1 MLGHATLILCD
12 SCGRVIPDQS
22 SKEVLYQVDK
32 VRYRLELCGT
42 CLDGEMKRHNGH
54 RGVPG
59 FHKRAAIIFS
69 IGSTD
74 DLPQRVGGIQLDRS
88 R

>member
-1 MLGHATLILCD
+1 
-12 SCGRVIPDQS
+12 
-22 SKEVLYQVDK
+22 
-32 VRYRLELCGT
+32 
-42 CLDGEMKRHNGH
+42 MKRHNGH